1 MNRYVV
7 FLMTLIAVFALT
19 LGGCKKDGA
28 DELSVTAD
36 TITEDNALGE
46 ADKVLE
52 EIDKL

>member
-1 MNRYVV
+1 MNKLVAFCMAV
-7 FLMTLIAVFALT
+7 IAVCALT
-19 LGGCKKDGA
+19 LSGCKKDGA
-28 DELSVTAD
+28 DELSVSPD